1 MERELRVR
9 SRQRSLPWI
18 RVGVGLLATL
28 IGLVALQNAERAG
41 GMIQAGKILLAMVS
55 WPLFAFCLLEG
66 ARQTVDSVSRE
77 QREGTLG
84 LLFLTDLNGLDVVLG
99 KLVAALTHTFYGVL
113 AAFPVMGIAL
123 LAGGVTA
130 GEFWR
135 TQLAL
140 VVTLLVATAAG
151 LWVSSRSQDDLRSTL
166 GTALL
171 LIGLTI
177 LPAVV
182 ELANP
187 PRWLPIVSPAMLLA
201 FADDALYRTGS
212 IRFWGSVLL
221 LLGLGLTLVGL
232 SATGVKRSW
241 RESSAETARPPRK
254 VRNPDRWNYRI
265 APGLHARTK
274 SPQLDRHPA
283 VWLAGRLSGSVPL
296 IWLGLMVSALPV
308 IAIPLLYNLV
318 GRGGGTAAAMGFS
331 IIGLLSSL
339 LGAGLLAFVAVR
351 PFQEGRRSGTLEL
364 LLSTPLSVPALV
376 QAHWLALWQRLRLPL
391 ILVFAL
397 HLLQAMYQ
405 IGALLSGV
413 GSGFGV
419 FALSQAVSTLLW
431 IVQPLAI
438 CWVGLW
444 SGLAA
449 RNTSQAVGWTMVL
462 VQIAPWM
469 LSYLLWLGITLIFP
483 MSWIGVPPWW
493 HYLPFLAFS
502 LLGLA
507 WPIALIFWARRR
519 LLGRFRELASAP
531 GGLRLAWPWRPRL
544 NRIASRG
551 AFLHGESR

>member
-1 MERELRVR
+1 
-9 SRQRSLPWI
+9 
-18 RVGVGLLATL
+18 
-28 IGLVALQNAERAG
+28 
-41 GMIQAGKILLAMVS
+41 
-55 WPLFAFCLLEG
+55 
-66 ARQTVDSVSRE
+66 
-77 QREGTLG
+77 
-84 LLFLTDLNGLDVVLG
+84 
-99 KLVAALTHTFYGVL
+99 
-113 AAFPVMGIAL
+113 
-123 LAGGVTA
+123 
-130 GEFWR
+130 
-135 TQLAL
+135 
-140 VVTLLVATAAG
+140 
-151 LWVSSRSQDDLRSTL
+151 
-166 GTALL
+166 
-171 LIGLTI
+171 
-177 LPAVV
+177 AVV